1 MAKALEV
8 ISVECTGVSY
18 MSPLD
23 LISSAMTPECSPACT
38 GTRFRLTDM
47 SNAAHLRIC
56 LPSRWFIRISR
67 GFKAGQTLG
76 VQRGGKRFGVREAGV
91 SDKEAQDLSLGN
103 CKVVLCG
110 VLLQTLVSVWCG

>member
-1 MAKALEV
+1 MAKAPEV
-8 ISVECTGVSY
+8 ISVEFTGVSY

-38 GTRFRLTDM
+38 RTRLRLTDM
-47 SNAAHLRIC
+47 SNATHLRTC
-56 LPSRWFIRISR
+56 LLSRWFVRISR

-76 VQRGGKRFGVREAGV
+76 VQRGGKCFGVREAGV

-110 VLLQTLVSVWCG
+110 VLLQTPVSVWCG